1 MWTNFQPTFAVVLP
15 AFPRQPLRVRRA
27 RQDER
32 RRKAVANGLLAVARR
47 SGPRASVRSRGV
59 LLVHRAAAVR
69 PHLLELSALLRAT
82 PAPDRNTIARL
93 HALLTDGCASPLYNP
108 DVPAERLSAE
118 ITQARFE
125 LMAGSAGHTVNA
137 ITRSTASSISNDD
150 DFQWGGDHA

>member
-1 MWTNFQPTFAVVLP
+1 MWTNFQ
-15 AFPRQPLRVRRA
+15 
-27 RQDER
+27 DKR

-47 SGPRASVRSRGV
+47 SGPRASVRPRGL

-69 PHLLELSALLRAT
+69 PQLLELSALLRAT

-137 ITRSTASSISNDD
+137 ITRSTVSSISNDD